1 MTKNTLPPALAA
13 RTAIVTLAEIAS
25 ALQAFNAGETN
36 AYETLDDITTRVDTY
51 RAITRTHTEAA

>member
-1 MTKNTLPPALAA
+1 MTKNTLPTALVA